1 MIPVW
6 IWPLIAVVAYLFGS
20 FSTGLTV
27 AQLRHKPD
35 LRTVGSKNTGTTNA
49 LRTMGLCDGL
59 LTFLGDFTKAM
70 LACLGGYL
78 VAGQEGAM
86 VAGLFAILGH
96 NWPVFYG
103 FRGGKGIASS
113 AAVMLFCFPIPAL
126 CCIGLFLIVTALT
139 RYISLASMLMLTAF
153 AIWITVTSLSRP
165 LSIAWAVLLA
175 GLAIYRHRA
184 NIGRLLR
191 GEENKLGQKAK

>member
-1 MIPVW
+1 MTPFWV
-6 IWPLIAVVAYLFGS
+6 WPLIAVVAYLFGS

-27 AQLRHKPD
+27 ARCRNKPD
-35 LRTVGSKNTGTTNA
+35 LRTIGSKNTGATNA
-49 LRTMGLCDGL
+49 LRTMGLGDGL

-78 VAGQEGAM
+78 TAGLEGAM
-86 VAGLFAILGH
+86 LAGLFAVIGH
-96 NWPVFYG
+96 NWPVFHG

-113 AAVMLFCFPIPAL
+113 AAVMLFCFPLPAL
-126 CCIGLFLIVTALT
+126 GCIALFAAVTALT

-153 AIWITVTSLSRP
+153 AVTVGILHSAKP
-165 LSIAWAVLLA
+165 LYILWAALLA

-191 GEENKLGQKAK
+191 GEESKLGQKAK